1 MAAAFDGASEA
12 FAVNVVFACAQ
23 GLCGVAAGLS
33 LHFEQAVDAED
44 DVGVF
49 EFFGHLLV
57 VDVGGADAFVDV
69 LGGEVVA
76 QHFGGARVAVFAAQ
90 TVKQGGTALVEGGD
104 DAGVA
109 HGEVDVAVAYP
120 GCLIG
125 VEEVGFGFEVAAE
138 CFVGVGDAFLDGAV
152 GQDDL
157 EQDDGGAV
165 QYGAA

>member
-57 VDVGGADAFVDV
+57 VDVGGADAFV
-69 LGGEVVA
+69 
-76 QHFGGARVAVFAAQ
+76 
-90 TVKQGGTALVEGGD
+90 
-104 DAGVA
+104 
-109 HGEVDVAVAYP
+109 
-120 GCLIG
+120 
-125 VEEVGFGFEVAAE
+125 
-138 CFVGVGDAFLDGAV
+138 
-152 GQDDL
+152 
-157 EQDDGGAV
+157 
-165 QYGAA
+165 

>member
-1 MAAAFDGASEA
+1 M
-12 FAVNVVFACAQ
+12 
-23 GLCGVAAGLS
+23 
-33 LHFEQAVDAED
+33 
-44 DVGVF
+44 
-49 EFFGHLLV
+49 V

-138 CFVGVGDAFLDGAV
+138 CFVGVGDAFLDGRWGRMIWNRMMAV
-152 GQDDL
+152 LYSTVPHKIMKGLVSQ
-157 EQDDGGAV
+157 
-165 QYGAA
+165 